1 MDAGPI
7 ENVVVIEFFRSYLQQ
22 VVTVH
27 HVMFEKLLF
36 EDDGIPLELAELF
49 EDAGNSYLN
58 IADRISE
65 EYMIRRGS

>member
-65 EYMIRRGS
+65 EYMTRRGS